1 MTGAVLPRLRP
12 FGAGLGAR
20 WRSLF
25 ALLLV
30 LNLTAAP
37 LARMA
42 HADTFDD
49 IATLVD
55 DINGASGGALPFTGA
70 QMRAYKDM
78 IVSCSASSGSDD
90 VVACIETLAASDAG
104 QSAGIPSWFPQML
117 NVYFDLEHKDYWG
130 LLEDTSLAVACA
142 AAQFL
147 AFGVDVCG
155 AIEELVNAAK
165 DVLSA
170 AEAIGQF
177 FADIGSDIANA
188 ASDVY
193 CWFAGC
199 DDSPPPPPPDVV
211 AYQSFYFPR
220 IGGGLQKRL
229 QSRPAWV
236 AYAGDPSTTQ
246 QGSIVDE
253 GVAAGFSYAGL
264 LKALPA
270 YRQAVYSQWDSAIL
284 TQIAPAAKQAATN
297 FDTYANAQVYA
308 QQGMGAWTDDLTVAI
323 DASGAIP
330 LPLMAPG
337 VNACRAAVAAAG
349 GPQVDAWV
357 SEGGASHPGVPPG
370 FKWASSYTM
379 LCVPFEQQLAAA
391 LHPFVA
397 SKAAIA
403 LQSVCE
409 NKGGNPNVYAC
420 TSYAMQQCHNILGF
434 TGLPNAVC
442 QNISPNP
449 GTSTGTYICQPGNVV
464 KTFVLTAPHPAN
476 CHLASVKDDPGKN
489 GGGLPDNR

>member
-1 MTGAVLPRLRP
+1 
-12 FGAGLGAR
+12 
-20 WRSLF
+20 
-25 ALLLV
+25 
-30 LNLTAAP
+30 
-37 LARMA
+37 
-42 HADTFDD
+42 
-49 IATLVD
+49 
-55 DINGASGGALPFTGA
+55 
-70 QMRAYKDM
+70 
-78 IVSCSASSGSDD
+78 
-90 VVACIETLAASDAG
+90 
-104 QSAGIPSWFPQML
+104 ML
-117 NVYFDLEHKDYWG
+117 NVYDDLEHKDYWG

-357 SEGGASHPGVPPG
+357 SEGGTSHPGVPPG

-397 SKAAIA
+397 SEAAIA